1 MGWWWLYYISLQVAI
16 FFFSQ
21 KSSPKEI
28 AEKKIYIYTFKKNS
42 HTDLHVT
49 RTVIYL

>member
-1 MGWWWLYYISLQVAI
+1 MGWLLYYISLQVAI

-28 AEKKIYIYTFKKNS
+28 AEKKYTYIFLRKTHTLICMS
-42 HTDLHVT
+42 HVQ
-49 RTVIYL
+49 

>member
-28 AEKKIYIYTFKKNS
+28 AEKKIYIYVLLRKTHTLICMS
-42 HTDLHVT
+42 HVQ
-49 RTVIYL
+49 